1 MRKQKSQQRIQELES
16 KNTELRSHNV
26 DLANELND
34 RKHIIESYESGSYKR
49 E

>member
-1 MRKQKSQQRIQELES
+1 MRKQKLQQRIQELES